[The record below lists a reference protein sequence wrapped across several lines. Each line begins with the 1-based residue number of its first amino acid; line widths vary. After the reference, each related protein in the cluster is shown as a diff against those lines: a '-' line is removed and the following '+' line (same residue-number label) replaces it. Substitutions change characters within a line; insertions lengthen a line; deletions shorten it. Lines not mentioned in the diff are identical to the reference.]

1 MFCFKEFMYIS
12 LFDQTSIPNKKGVID
27 AIPGV
32 CVFNPGYGFQW
43 FLLFPSANSLQ
54 FSFNKKQG

>member
-1 MFCFKEFMYIS
+1 MYIS